1 MSTIIVLQK
10 KILVRF
16 KFTRIFKRF
25 LVIQTFGIVVTAS
38 LNLLDIREYLNFF
51 IVMVVWSAAIL
62 FYQRNYWKF
71 ILFGSVSYLIIF
83 TVGFLIILSI
93 WPNLLSLWNLEKF
106 SGIVILQIPIEE
118 LIWALLYGGTWSLTI
133 AFLVDARFTKNAN

>member
-1 MSTIIVLQK
+1 M
-10 KILVRF
+10 
-16 KFTRIFKRF
+16 
-25 LVIQTFGIVVTAS
+25 
-38 LNLLDIREYLNFF
+38 
-51 IVMVVWSAAIL
+51 
-62 FYQRNYWKF
+62 
-71 ILFGSVSYLIIF
+71 
-83 TVGFLIILSI
+83 GFLIILSI